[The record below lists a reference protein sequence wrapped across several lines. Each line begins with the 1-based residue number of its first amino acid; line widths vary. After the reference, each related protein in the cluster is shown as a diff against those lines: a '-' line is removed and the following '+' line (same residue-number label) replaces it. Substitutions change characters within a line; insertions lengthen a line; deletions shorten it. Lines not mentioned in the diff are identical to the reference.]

1 MIPYLGLIP
10 VENRAESNC
19 IKSYIIYKQRENRER
34 EREREQIQK
43 KNMAFLTVT
52 EPFPHFQSIST
63 EL

>member
-10 VENRAESNC
+10 VESRAESNC

-34 EREREQIQK
+34 ERANTK